1 MDEARP
7 ELNPRKIRAG
17 LAMVTIVVVAAIIL
31 IFLIEAPLGKAVM
44 FAVALS
50 GIVRAYLLSR
60 SLRTER

>member
-1 MDEARP
+1 MDDARP